1 MRYFE
6 HGVNILGMVLSMSA
20 VARCMAGSTRILRLA
35 VVFVSF
41 AICCECQETGS
52 LKITV
57 TDTSGASI
65 RGARVR
71 VVNRQEISVV
81 TDQNGNAFL
90 EGLPPGEYEVSAD
103 SESFTRKSVSGIA
116 VASGVK
122 RDVVLKLEQAPP
134 NFSNIRTDKPLDPD
148 SYDKLLAAFHEPD
161 LCQGRIDEHAQS
173 YVFLWQPTFDHPV
186 FIRIDIEHDGT
197 GTLHTKILSG
207 AGGYKWGTVKA
218 STTRKLSTEEEFT
231 LFTTLAD
238 IGFWTLPARVD
249 VDDPYHIVLDGT
261 LGVVEGV
268 RNGECHVVERYS
280 SPLTE
285 VFSRYFLG
293 EVGKVHP
300 YYQHE

>member
-103 SESFTRKSVSGIA
+103 SESFTRKSVSGI
-116 VASGVK
+116 
-122 RDVVLKLEQAPP
+122 
-134 NFSNIRTDKPLDPD
+134 
-148 SYDKLLAAFHEPD
+148 
-161 LCQGRIDEHAQS
+161 
-173 YVFLWQPTFDHPV
+173 
-186 FIRIDIEHDGT
+186 
-197 GTLHTKILSG
+197 
-207 AGGYKWGTVKA
+207 
-218 STTRKLSTEEEFT
+218 
-231 LFTTLAD
+231 
-238 IGFWTLPARVD
+238 
-249 VDDPYHIVLDGT
+249 
-261 LGVVEGV
+261 
-268 RNGECHVVERYS
+268 
-280 SPLTE
+280 
-285 VFSRYFLG
+285 
-293 EVGKVHP
+293 
-300 YYQHE
+300 